1 PWHMN
6 GRARGR
12 YVKVKICLGR
22 GESPE
27 EPTNLQKGR
36 IRPTTI
42 PQVEGCRRVRESE
55 PFLDG
60 RLREFRIRVRRVE
73 DVPASGWVVDRH
85 IERRTRDDVGRC
97 DGRGPPLPLMDHD
110 LPRPEGTNAF
120 RGLDG
125 RAISRNRAHLGLIPE
140 E

>member
-1 PWHMN
+1 MN

-42 PQVEGCRRVRESE
+42 PQVEGCRRVREPK

-73 DVPASGWVVDRH
+73 DVPAARWVVDWH
-85 IERRTRDDVGRC
+85 IERRTRYDVGRC
-97 DGRGPPLPLMDHD
+97 DGLGPPLQLMVCDIS
-110 LPRPEGTNAF
+110 LPACRYAVV
-120 RGLDG
+120 
-125 RAISRNRAHLGLIPE
+125 
-140 E
+140 